1 MQFKEQFTNLLQ
13 TFLYRL
19 RECSSVLTSWKD
31 YSRIRPKPS
40 EVNYAISSLAKTVTI
55 LGPEI
60 DQNLIT
66 KPTLN

>member
-13 TFLYRL
+13 TFLFRL

-40 EVNYAISSLAKTVTI
+40 EVNYAISSLANTVTI